1 MNTNKKNESKNKEY
15 LGKIL
20 AMFKQ
25 MENVVVVNKKTR
37 FNNSELRLIAEIL
50 LAKEQGKRYISTQ
63 LADRL
68 NVTRSAISQIV
79 QRLEKEGVLKRT
91 LKTPANKIAY
101 VELSD
106 SALVEYESAVSVAA
120 EFAGSVV
127 NAFGEEKMQQLLTLS
142 DEFAKTVESLKK

>member
-1 MNTNKKNESKNKEY
+1 MSTNKKNESKNKEY

-91 LKTPANKIAY
+91 LKTPVNKIAY

-120 EFAGSVV
+120 EFAGAVV
-127 NAFGEEKMQQLLTLS
+127 KAFGEEKMQQLLTLS

>member
-1 MNTNKKNESKNKEY
+1 MSTNKKNESKNKEY

-91 LKTPANKIAY
+91 LKTAANKIAY

-120 EFAGSVV
+120 EFAGAVV
-127 NAFGEEKMQQLLTLS
+127 KAFGEEKMQQLLTLS

>member
-1 MNTNKKNESKNKEY
+1 MNTDKKNQSKNKEY

-68 NVTRSAISQIV
+68 NITRSAISQIV
-79 QRLEKEGVLKRT
+79 QKLEKEGVLKRT
-91 LKTPANKIAY
+91 LKTSANKIAY

-106 SALVEYESAVSVAA
+106 SALVEYEAAVSVAA

-127 NAFGEEKMQQLLTLS
+127 NAFGEEKMQRLLALS

>member
-1 MNTNKKNESKNKEY
+1 
-15 LGKIL
+15 
-20 AMFKQ
+20 MFKQ

-79 QRLEKEGVLKRT
+79 QKLEKEGVLKRT
-91 LKTPANKIAY
+91 LKSPANKIAY

-106 SALVEYESAVSVAA
+106 TALVDYESAVA
-120 EFAGSVV
+120 ESARFAGSVV
-127 NAFGEEKMQQLLTLS
+127 EAFGEDKMQRLLALS
-142 DEFAKTVESLKK
+142 DEFAKTVASLKK

>member
-91 LKTPANKIAY
+91 LKTPVNKIAY